1 MRDYFDK
8 HGCDKGGRHGYE
20 RVYEPAFAGVRD
32 EPFRLLEIGILRGE
46 SLAAWLDYFPRAE
59 IVAIDLFGRVPAKDV
74 PALSHPRVEW
84 HKRDSTKPIDLG
96 HFDFAIDDG
105 LHTFPAQ
112 RMTFENFKPR
122 TDVYFIEDV
131 WPLDRMTEA
140 ERQHRWIRDKE
151 CYSDKEY
158 QKLLYALSD
167 YTVRYHDLRKGYQPD
182 SFIMEVL

>member
-84 HKRDSTKPIDLG
+84 HKHDSTQPIDLG
-96 HFDFAIDDG
+96 HFDLAIDDG
-105 LHTFPAQ
+105 LQTFA
-112 RMTFENFKPR
+112 
-122 TDVYFIEDV
+122 
-131 WPLDRMTEA
+131 A
-140 ERQHRWIRDKE
+140 ER
-151 CYSDKEY
+151 
-158 QKLLYALSD
+158 
-167 YTVRYHDLRKGYQPD
+167 
-182 SFIMEVL
+182 M